1 MKIKTQLSIIGSL
14 LFAFAMAHVTALGQ
28 SSPGPEHEA
37 LKKLEGTWNAKIKM
51 GEDESAG
58 TMTYKMEC
66 GGLWLT
72 SDFRGEFGGQKFQG
86 RGVDGYDPAKK
97 KYVSVWVDSMSTRP
111 TLFEGTFDKEKK
123 TLTMTGEAP
132 GPDGN
137 LAKHKMVTH
146 MPDDDHQT
154 FTMYILDSDGKE
166 NKIMTIEYTRKK

>member
-1 MKIKTQLSIIGSL
+1 MT
-14 LFAFAMAHVTALGQ
+14 HVTVLGQ

-86 RGVDGYDPAKK
+86 RGVDGYDQEKK

-111 TLFEGTFDKEKK
+111 TLFEGTYDKEKK

-132 GPDGN
+132 ARMASLP
-137 LAKHKMVTH
+137 
-146 MPDDDHQT
+146 
-154 FTMYILDSDGKE
+154 S
-166 NKIMTIEYTRKK
+166 TRW